1 MPEEWCN
8 AMICSIC
15 KKGDKLQCNNYT
27 WILLLNVCHKVL
39 TNNHQRWLVPY
50 AEEILADYLCCLRK
64 EDYLGQDAFLKNVM
78 N

>member
-8 AMICSIC
+8 AMIGPIC

-39 TNNHQRWLVPY
+39 TNNLQR
-50 AEEILADYLCCLRK
+50 
-64 EDYLGQDAFLKNVM
+64 
-78 N
+78 